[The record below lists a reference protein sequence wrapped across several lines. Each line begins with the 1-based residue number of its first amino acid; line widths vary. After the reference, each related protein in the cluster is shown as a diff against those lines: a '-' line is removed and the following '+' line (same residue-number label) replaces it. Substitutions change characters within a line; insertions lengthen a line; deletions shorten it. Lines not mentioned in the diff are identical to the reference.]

1 MNKTWFFPIL
11 APLVLMLATGCP
23 QSAGVIATVT
33 VSPSTATVAVGGTRA
48 FTAVAKDAAGN
59 AVTATFSWT
68 SSNTAVATVDA
79 STGAAKGVTPGSASI
94 TATASGVN
102 GSATLNVVGIDGSSV
117 WDASGWNPAAW
128 GP

>member
-11 APLVLMLATGCP
+11 APLVLALATGCP
-23 QSAGVIATVT
+23 QSVGGIVTVS
-33 VSPSTATVAVGGTRA
+33 VSPSTATVPVGGTRA

-59 AVTATFSWT
+59 TVTASFSWT
-68 SSNTAVATVDA
+68 SSKTAVATVDA

-102 GSATLNVVGIDGSSV
+102 GSATLNVGGIDGSGV
-117 WDASGWNPAAW
+117 RDASGWDSATGEP
-128 GP
+128 